1 MEEVLI
7 TESELDYLT
16 NIPQTVAE
24 EPASYMTSE
33 PEMSFEEAV
42 KECNGITLD
51 EFAEMWD
58 ESINRLIPE

>member
-1 MEEVLI
+1 MEEVLV

-24 EPASYMTSE
+24 ESASYMT
-33 PEMSFEEAV
+33 PKMTVEEAI
-42 KECNGITLD
+42 KKYNAITLD
-51 EFAEMWD
+51 EFSKLWE

>member
-16 NIPQTVAE
+16 NVPQTVAE
-24 EPASYMTSE
+24 EPASYMTS
-33 PEMSFEEAV
+33 EMSFEEAV